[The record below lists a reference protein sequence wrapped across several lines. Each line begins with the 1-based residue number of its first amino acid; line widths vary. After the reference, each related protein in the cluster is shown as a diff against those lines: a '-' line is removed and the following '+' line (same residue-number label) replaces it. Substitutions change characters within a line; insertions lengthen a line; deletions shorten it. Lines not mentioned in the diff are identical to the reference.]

1 MEESLLVID
10 IERFAIHDGP
20 GIRTTVFLQGCPLHC
35 LWCSNPESQ
44 HIKSRLL
51 FNESKCI
58 GCGKCYDACDYNA
71 IEFANNRPEFFR
83 EKCVGCRRCEE
94 ACPTSAIHFS
104 SKKMSPQEVLD
115 IVLRDKDYFERTS
128 GGITISGGE
137 AFVQFE
143 GFYELLKISKLAGIH
158 TAVETCGEYDISLI
172 EKTLPYLDLF
182 LFDLKHV
189 DGNKL
194 KEFTGGNLD
203 IILGNIQY
211 IAKNAPEKLQV
222 RVPIIPGFNHNEDAI
237 KQIFNKALDIG
248 VKSIMLLPYHTLG
261 MDKYKQLDRKYPLEC
276 KKSLS
281 KNILERYIGLGKT
294 LGIDVRI
301 S

>member
-1 MEESLLVID
+1 MNESLSVIE

-44 HIKSRLL
+44 HIKPRLL
-51 FNESKCI
+51 YNAIKCI
-58 GCGKCYDACDYNA
+58 GCGKCYAACNYNA
-71 IEFANNRPEFFR
+71 IEFENNKPVFLR
-83 EKCVGCRRCEE
+83 EKCVICRKCEE

-104 SKKMSPQEVLD
+104 SKKMSPQSILD
-115 IVLRDKDYFERTS
+115 IVLRDKDYYERTQ
-128 GGITISGGE
+128 GGVTISGGE
-137 AFVQFE
+137 AFTQFE
-143 GFYELLKISKLAGIH
+143 GFFELLKISKLAGIL
-158 TAVETCGEYDISLI
+158 TAVETCGEYNISLI

-203 IILGNIQY
+203 IILGNIKY

-222 RVPIIPGFNHNEDAI
+222 RVPIIPGFNHNEDTI

-248 VKSIMLLPYHTLG
+248 VKSIVLLPYHTLG
-261 MDKYKQLDRKYPLEC
+261 MDKYTQLDRKYSLDS

-281 KNILERYIGLGKT
+281 KEALLIYIALGKRM
-294 LGIDVRI
+294 GIEVRVG
-301 S
+301 